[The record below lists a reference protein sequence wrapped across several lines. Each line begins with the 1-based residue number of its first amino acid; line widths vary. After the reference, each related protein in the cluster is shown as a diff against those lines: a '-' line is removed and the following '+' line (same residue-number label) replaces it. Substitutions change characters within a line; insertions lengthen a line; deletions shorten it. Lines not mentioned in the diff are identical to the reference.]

1 MIRSLR
7 RKFLFIAMLSLLGTL
22 AVLCTAIGLGAHY
35 TAMSRADRAI
45 TLLYENDGVFPAPAD
60 PHQRPPTRPWAW
72 TSR

>member
-22 AVLCTAIGLGAHY
+22 AILCTAVGFGIRHIVIQ
-35 TAMSRADRAI
+35 RADRPSAFSMK
-45 TLLYENDGVFPAPAD
+45 TVENF